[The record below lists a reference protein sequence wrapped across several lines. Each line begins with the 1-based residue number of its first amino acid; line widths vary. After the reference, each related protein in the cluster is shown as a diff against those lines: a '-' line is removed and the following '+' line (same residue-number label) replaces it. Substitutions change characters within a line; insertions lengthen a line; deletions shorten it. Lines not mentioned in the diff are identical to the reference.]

1 MEIRTN
7 VRIGGNYMK
16 RYTIKSKL
24 RFLISVSLIMIFS
37 MTSIFTLVV
46 NAKGSSEV
54 SMIPQY
60 VEVGD
65 TIWGLSINYNGEM
78 DIREYI
84 SKVMDINDLHSAN
97 IKPGDL
103 LYFPEY
109 K

>member
-1 MEIRTN
+1 
-7 VRIGGNYMK
+7 MK
-16 RYTIKSKL
+16 RYVIKNKF

-37 MTSIFTLVV
+37 MSSIFILVV

-54 SMIPQY
+54 SMIPEY
-60 VEVGD
+60 VEAGD
-65 TIWGLSINYNGEM
+65 TIWGLSANYAGEM
-78 DIREYI
+78 DIRDYI
-84 SKVMDINDLHSAN
+84 SRVMDINGLQSAN